1 MRDFAKN
8 VNKSSPPSSNKQQSR
23 ANKTKNTEKGAYQ
36 GRKIIL
42 SIVLLV
48 LIILFLV
55 SFFHSNDNENKPT
68 TSKTSISVPVTTD
81 KALNVTPKN
90 LPSTANDSTQSHKN
104 VTAPANANSTE
115 ISVESKSNIDA
126 TDKEV
131 KEQTKPLTFSFYD
144 TLTKKT
150 VNVDVEPKPIKQY
163 RYTYMLQIGSFRKK
177 EDANATRAKLI
188 LAGLTPTVQ
197 KIGEWYRV
205 DVGPVYSKRDGDII
219 KHKVEAAGIS
229 GSILRQ
235 VDKQEIK
242 QNTADNKTTNKVQ

>member
-8 VNKSSPPSSNKQQSR
+8 VNKSSPPSPNKQQSR
-23 ANKTKNTEKGAYQ
+23 SNKTKNTEKGAYQ

-55 SFFHSNDNENKPT
+55 SFFNSNDNENKPA
-68 TSKTSISVPVTTD
+68 TSKTSISVPATTHKVPSVTTS
-81 KALNVTPKN
+81 T
-90 LPSTANDSTQSHKN
+90 PSTSNDSAQSHKDN
-104 VTAPANANSTE
+104 TAPANANSTQT
-115 ISVESKSNIDA
+115 SSESKSNIDA

-197 KIGEWYRV
+197 KVGEWYRV

-242 QNTADNKTTNKVQ
+242 QDTTDNKTTNKAQ

>member
-36 GRKIIL
+36 GRKILL

-55 SFFHSNDNENKPT
+55 SFFHSNDNENKPAAST
-68 TSKTSISVPVTTD
+68 TSISVPVTTD
-81 KALNVTPKN
+81 KTPSVTPTN
-90 LPSTANDSTQSHKN
+90 LPNTSNDSAQSH
-104 VTAPANANSTE
+104 VDSAAPTNANSTE
-115 ISVESKSNIDA
+115 NKSNIDV

-197 KIGEWYRV
+197 KVGEWYRV

-242 QNTADNKTTNKVQ
+242 QNTADNKTTNKAQ